1 MIFSHIFA
9 HYFSACVHGDVDQSY
24 TVRETSFA
32 CYTFSVTDCLPE
44 SLTQRIPVPRLF
56 LILPLLVCSSLFC
69 SVLFWP
75 GLVWS
80 GVICSDLVCIVRSAL
95 VWSVL
100 VCSGLFCSV
109 LFWSGLFCSL
119 FFFPV
124 LVWFD
129 LFCSGM
135 VWTFFSCRLLF
146 SCHLLFSS
154 RSKPMGPPSKKIKR

>member
-109 LFWSGLFCSL
+109 LFWSGLICS
-119 FFFPV
+119 V
-124 LVWFD
+124 LVW
-129 LFCSGM
+129 SGLSSL
-135 VWTFFSCRLLF
+135 VV
-146 SCHLLFSS
+146 FSS
-154 RSKPMGPPSKKIKR
+154 LATFYSLLVASQWDLQAKKLSGRRIN